1 MAVITGIATGDMRC
15 VLANGRYA
23 IVARAT
29 GTDDLGVIDAD
40 HGLPQV
46 GAVTIFT
53 DGGRLNVRQAFTG
66 GFDAVVTI
74 STVTA
79 DVDVIKIRRQPGGG
93 AVAVITGIA
102 TGDMR
107 CVLANGRYA
116 IVARATGTDD
126 LGVIDAD
133 HGLPQ
138 VGAVTI
144 LTDGGRLNVR
154 RALAGRLDAIMA
166 TGTITGDVDVIKIG
180 RQPGDGAV
188 TIITGI
194 TTCDMRCVFANGRY
208 AIVARATGTDDLRMI
223 DADYRLPQ
231 IGAVTILTDGCRLN
245 VRRALA
251 GRSGAVVTVNTV
263 AADVDVIEVC
273 RQPGDRA
280 VAVITGIASGDMSCV
295 LANGRYA
302 IVARATGTDDLG
314 VIDADHGLPQVGAV
328 TILTDGGRLNVRQ
341 AFTGG
346 NRTIVAGA
354 ADADNL
360 GVIDVVSRCPDDP
373 VMAVLANIGGLYM
386 RQVLAGRYRAV
397 VTINAITADIDM
409 IKVRRQPGLGNVA
422 IITRIGTG
430 DMRWMF
436 AGRNGAIVAGAT
448 GTDDLRVI
456 DNGRWKPQCVAM
468 AVFANVGGLNV
479 GRALASGSGGIVTA
493 NAVVRDTD
501 VIEASR

>member
-1 MAVITGIATGDMRC
+1 MAGSTS
-15 VLANGRYA
+15 
-23 IVARAT
+23 
-29 GTDDLGVIDAD
+29 TDDLGVIN
-40 HGLPQV
+40 
-46 GAVTIFT
+46 
-53 DGGRLNVRQAFTG
+53 RVRWNPKR
-66 GFDAVVTI
+66 
-74 STVTA
+74 TV
-79 DVDVIKIRRQPGGG
+79 
-93 AVAVITGIA
+93 VAVFANVGGLHVGQA
-102 TGDMR
+102 
-107 CVLANGRYA
+107 LAGGNRP
-116 IVARATGTDD
+116 IVAGTTGADN

-133 HGLPQ
+133 YGLPQ

-144 LTDGGRLNVR
+144 LANGGRLNVR
-154 RALAGRLDAIMA
+154 RALTGRLDAIMA

-180 RQPGDGAV
+180 
-188 TIITGI
+188 
-194 TTCDMRCVFANGRY
+194 
-208 AIVARATGTDDLRMI
+208 
-223 DADYRLPQ
+223 
-231 IGAVTILTDGCRLN
+231 
-245 VRRALA
+245 
-251 GRSGAVVTVNTV
+251 
-263 AADVDVIEVC
+263 

-430 DMRWMF
+430 DMRWIF